1 MVWPSTRQMKPYR
14 FGKAPLLAAFSNL
27 PGFGN
32 NLHRCCVDRRR
43 NRKQCGYK
51 WNHVRVNTAWVLVQP
66 GFEPATPARSI
77 LHQVYILR
85 VIGFLLETQQHF
97 MIFICS
103 QFSQM
108 VGSVYLLPLLHYQTV
123 LDMHNLG
130 QMKRKN
136 ISFAYW
142 VVY

>member
-1 MVWPSTRQMKPYR
+1 MWLQMEPRPCKHSLSVGLAMVWTR
-14 FGKAPLLAAFSNL
+14 
-27 PGFGN
+27 
-32 NLHRCCVDRRR
+32 D
-43 NRKQCGYK
+43 
-51 WNHVRVNTAWVLVQP
+51 
-66 GFEPATPARSI
+66 PARSI
-77 LHQVYILR
+77 LRQVYILR

-108 VGSVYLLPLLHYQTV
+108 IGSVYLLPLLHYQTV